1 MATSS
6 RTHRGKQKK
15 PTALLIPLLS
25 VTASVAVAIVWI
37 LLSPL
42 VHPPRSPQGRE
53 PSRGLDR
60 KYLYWGGRID
70 CPGKHCDSCAGL
82 GHQESSLRC
91 ALEEALFLQRNAEL
105 DVPSQETAFGAL
117 LINNVVLLKLF
128 SRTHLLGYP
137 KEYASPKS
145 FLNYPKGVLV
155 MPSRMCINPLHN
167 KKGILHQQ
175 SNASSDERW
184 AANSCAMDSLYD
196 LDAISSKVEVI
207 LDNSKMWSHALST
220 SMKLGDSGVAHVE
233 GVGKVVLKTSSHFSS
248 VLLINRTANP
258 LAWFMEC
265 KDRTN
270 RTSVLLPYSFL
281 PTMAAPKLRDAA
293 NKIKGLLGDYDA
305 IHVRRGDKIKTRK
318 DQFGVT
324 RTLHPHLDRDT
335 RPEFIQQRIAKWIPP
350 GRTIFIAS
358 NERSPGFF
366 LPLAARYKLAFSSN
380 FSDILDPVIRNNYQ
394 LFMVERLVV
403 KAATTYVKTFKE
415 DENDRSLTDD
425 PKKNVKRWQIP
436 VYTMESNRVPE
447 ET

>member
-1 MATSS
+1 MATYS

-15 PTALLIPLLS
+15 ATTLLIPLLS
-25 VTASVAVAIVWI
+25 VTASVAVAILWL

-53 PSRGLDR
+53 LSRVLDR

-91 ALEEALFLQRNAEL
+91 ALEEALFLQR
-105 DVPSQETAFGAL
+105 VF
-117 LINNVVLLKLF
+117 
-128 SRTHLLGYP
+128 
-137 KEYASPKS
+137 
-145 FLNYPKGVLV
+145 V

-196 LDAISSKVEVI
+196 LDVISSKVEVI
-207 LDNSKMWSHALST
+207 FDNSKMWSHVLST

-233 GVGKVVLKTSSHFSS
+233 GLSRAVLKTSSYFSS

-293 NKIKGLLGDYDA
+293 DKIKGLLGDYDA

-318 DQFGVT
+318 DQFGVI

-366 LPLAARYKLAFSSN
+366 SPLAARYQLAFSSN

-403 KAATTYVKTFKE
+403 TSATTYVKTFKE
-415 DENDRSLTDD
+415 DENGRSLTDD
-425 PKKNVKRWQIP
+425 PKKNAKRWQIP

>member
-42 VHPPRSPQGRE
+42 VHPPLSPQGRE

-91 ALEEALFLQRNAEL
+91 ALEEALFLQR
-105 DVPSQETAFGAL
+105 
-117 LINNVVLLKLF
+117 
-128 SRTHLLGYP
+128 
-137 KEYASPKS
+137 
-145 FLNYPKGVLV
+145 VLV

-293 NKIKGLLGDYDA
+293 DKIKGLLGDYDA

>member
-91 ALEEALFLQRNAEL
+91 ALEEALFLQR
-105 DVPSQETAFGAL
+105 
-117 LINNVVLLKLF
+117 
-128 SRTHLLGYP
+128 
-137 KEYASPKS
+137 
-145 FLNYPKGVLV
+145 VLV